1 VQTVEQANGEVM
13 LSTSDPLQ
21 TVQALL
27 ELRSRGQAGFH
38 QLRVEEASLEDVF
51 LQLTGRRLRE

>member
-1 VQTVEQANGEVM
+1 
-13 LSTSDPLQ
+13 
-21 TVQALL
+21 LL
-27 ELRSRGQAGFH
+27 ELRGRGQALFH